1 MTALVTGAV
10 RGIGAATARHLAR
23 TGIPVALLDVDGDGV
38 AELARE
44 LAAGG
49 DGGALALQADVTD
62 AAAVE
67 DAVRRAE
74 DALGPLTRLANVAGV
89 LRTGAVGSLDDADW
103 AACLAV
109 NATGVMH
116 TCRAVARRW
125 STDPQSD
132 TGPGR
137 AIVTVASNAAGVPR
151 AGMAAYAASKA
162 AALAVT
168 RCTGLE
174 LAAHGVRAN
183 VVCPGSTDT
192 PMLHGMDLPADPE
205 ALVAGSPENFK
216 LGIPLGRVADPSDVA
231 GTVAFLL
238 SDAARHVTL
247 QTLYVDGG
255 ASLGP

>member
-1 MTALVTGAV
+1 MTALVTGAA

-38 AELARE
+38 TTLARE
-44 LAAGG
+44 LGE
-49 DGGALALQADVTD
+49 GALALQADVTD

-67 DAVRRAE
+67 DAVSRAE

-89 LRTGAVGSLDDADW
+89 LRTGAVGLLDDADW

-116 TCRAVARRW
+116 TCRAVASRW
-125 STDPQSD
+125 STTPA
-132 TGPGR
+132 PGR

-174 LAAHGVRAN
+174 LAPHGVRAN

-216 LGIPLGRVADPSDVA
+216 LGIPLGRVADPEDVA

>member
-1 MTALVTGAV
+1 MTALVTGAA

-23 TGIPVALLDVDGDGV
+23 TGIPVALLDVDGDG
-38 AELARE
+38 LKE
-44 LAAGG
+44 LAAELR
-49 DGGALALQADVTD
+49 DGGLGNGTLALEADVTD

-67 DAVRRAE
+67 DAVSRAE

-89 LRTGAVGSLDDADW
+89 LRTGTVGGLDDADW

-125 STDPQSD
+125 SSTS
-132 TGPGR
+132 TPGR

-174 LAAHGVRAN
+174 LAPHGVRAN

-192 PMLHGMDLPADPE
+192 PMLHEMDLPADPE
-205 ALVAGSPENFK
+205 ALIAGSPENFK
-216 LGIPLGRVADPSDVA
+216 LGIPLGRVADPDDVA